1 MNELRAQYSKLSDN
15 ELLIIVYFESSD
27 YTEEAIKIAKSILDE
42 RGLSQP
48 SEEILREAKKYKKTP
63 ASDYDVFGDSIFK
76 KGKLKQAVKKR
87 DYLFIGKWL
96 FWFVIFYGVI
106 SVYRMGPP
114 ALSSNKILAQQTWL
128 PILII
133 YFLEIAFTIAIFGI
147 IPILFFLIYSLR
159 LSPEQ
164 RKEKGLTLFM
174 PKYVFFTYG
183 VSLLIF
189 ISLIILPRL

>member
-1 MNELRAQYSKLSDN
+1 MNELKKRYS
-15 ELLIIVYFESSD
+15 ELNDYELINIVYFKSSE
-27 YTEEAIKIAKSILDE
+27 YTEEAIKVAKSVLDE

-48 SEEILREAKKYKKTP
+48 SEEILQEAKKYKETP
-63 ASDYDVFGDSIFK
+63 ASDYDVFGDSLFE

-87 DYLFIGKWL
+87 NYLFIGKWL
-96 FWFVIFYGVI
+96 FWLVIFYGVI

-114 ALSSNKILAQQTWL
+114 ALSSNKILDQQTWL

-133 YFLEIAFTIAIFGI
+133 YFLEVAFTISIFGI
-147 IPILFFLIYSLR
+147 IPVLFFLIYSLR

-164 RKEKGLTLFM
+164 RKQKVLSLFM
-174 PKYVFFTYG
+174 PKYVFFTYV

-189 ISLIILPRL
+189 VALVVLP